1 MKISRRRFNLLAAVM
16 LAVPAMLGS
25 RPVVAQ
31 TYPDQPIRLVVN
43 FAAGGTSDV
52 MARAL
57 SKPFSAL
64 LGQPLIVE
72 NKPGALGVVGTAD
85 VGRAKPDGYTL
96 VLTTQ
101 GSLTESPVLSSNV
114 PYDPLTDFE
123 PVTLLGESPLIL
135 FAHPSFPADNV
146 AELVEYGK
154 SQADGVDLAVTGSS
168 VKLGA
173 YALSGSA
180 GINLVQIPYG
190 GQGPALTA
198 ALGGH
203 TKLVLNTSSTAL
215 SENVKAGKLKI
226 LGVGSEQA
234 YPLLPDVP
242 PIADTLPGYTA
253 KAWWGIFAPA
263 GTDQKIIAKLNDAF
277 AKAMQEPEV
286 TAVFKANGVLP
297 VTSSPKELGELVS
310 TGLEQ
315 TRALVKEHD
324 IPLE

>member
-1 MKISRRRFNLLAAVM
+1 MKTFRRRFTLLAAAM
-16 LAVPAMLGS
+16 LAFPTIFGS
-25 RPVVAQ
+25 GVASAQ
-31 TYPDQPIRLVVN
+31 TYPEQPIRLVVN

-57 SKPFSAL
+57 SKPLSTL

-101 GSLTESPVLSSNV
+101 GSLTESPILNSNV
-114 PYDPLTDFE
+114 PYDPLTAFE
-123 PVTLLGESPLIL
+123 PVVLVGESPLVL

-146 AELVEYGK
+146 AELVKYGK
-154 SQADGVDLAVTGSS
+154 SQPEGIDLAVTGSS

-173 YALSGSA
+173 YALAGSA
-180 GINLVQIPYG
+180 DINLVQIPYG

-198 ALGGH
+198 AMGGH
-203 TKLVLNTSSTAL
+203 TKLVLNTSSTTL
-215 SENVKAGKLKI
+215 TENVKAGKLKI
-226 LGVGSEQA
+226 LGVGSEKA

-253 KAWWGIFAPA
+253 KAWWGVFAPA
-263 GTDQKIIAKLNDAF
+263 GTDQAVIAKLNEAF

-286 TAVFKANGVLP
+286 TKVFEANGVLP
-297 VTSSPKELGELVS
+297 VTSSPEELGELVS

-315 TRALVKEHD
+315 TRRLVKEHN